1 MLALGKMYANGLGV
15 TANLATAAS
24 WYTQAIAAGDETISR
39 QARTEILRL
48 NTSPNRAHKKAA

>member
-1 MLALGKMYANGLGV
+1 MLALGKMHANGLGV

-39 QARTEILRL
+39 QARAEMLRL
-48 NTSPNRAHKKAA
+48 NTSQNAK

>member
-24 WYTQAIAAGDETISR
+24 WYTQAIAVGDETISR
-39 QARTEILRL
+39 QARAEMLRL
-48 NTSPNRAHKKAA
+48 NPPQNAK